1 MLKKSLK
8 SYDLEIYPNFASAT
22 FIDLQSKEERVFIF
36 NHNHY
41 PLTELRDFIIS
52 EVSSLVGYNSQSYD
66 DTILEYMIRYRGSK
80 SDLNIELYALSR
92 EIINNDAP
100 TDRVKDL
107 RWNKSFKGIDLI
119 RVMFS
124 SKLRKGL
131 KQVAINLKHPRI
143 QDLPIPFDKP
153 IEDSQIPLILDYN
166 RNDVII
172 TCKLFYKVLPDL
184 KLRED
189 IEKVYN
195 VNVISES
202 DTGIAKKILNK
213 QYEENSGVRY
223 KDFKDLR
230 TYHSTIELKD
240 IIDPRIRF
248 KGKELVSLLDRLKTQ
263 SISRT
268 TEFSE
273 SVRIG
278 GFNHTMA
285 KGGLHIDS
293 PPMMYDNRKCS
304 LIDADVGSFYTSIIS
319 SLELFPAHLDKTG
332 FLNTVR
338 NLTRDRLEAKAKGDT
353 VRANALKI
361 SINSIYGLLG
371 SEYYFLLDEKV
382 LYSVTVNGQ
391 LFLLELID
399 QLTSVGIE
407 VIYSNTDGITSKVFT
422 HQEEDYY
429 RICKSWMEKYKF
441 NLEYEKF
448 EKMILKDVNNF
459 LFVTEKGKLKKKG
472 SFVTEISLKTGFE
485 YPVVPLAVE
494 QYLIN
499 HIPVEDTVTNH
510 TDIYDYCISQ
520 KSDDKFKNEFHQIV
534 NGEYKVSDVQK
545 TLRYFVSTDG
555 GSLFKVPKSLEI
567 EREKS
572 RQSTFQLELVPKD
585 LKPKKKVTERIAYE
599 QGSKVTLFNDYFEGD
614 YKVNYQYYINEA
626 KKMIDVIEKDT
637 KLSLFL

>member
-1 MLKKSLK
+1 MLKKRVLGW
-8 SYDLEIYPNFASAT
+8 DMEIYPNFASAT

-80 SDLNIELYALSR
+80 SDLNIELYALSQ

-153 IEDSQIPLILDYN
+153 IEDDQIPLILDYN

-184 KLRED
+184 KLREE
-189 IEKVYN
+189 IEKVYG
-195 VNVISES
+195 VEVISES

-230 TYHSTIELKD
+230 TYHSSIDLKD
-240 IIDPRIRF
+240 IIDPRIKF
-248 KGKELVSLLDRLKTQ
+248 EDQGLISLLDRLKGQ

-278 GFNHTMA
+278 GFSHTMA

-293 PPMMYDNRKCS
+293 PPMMYTNDKYT
-304 LIDADVGSFYTSIIS
+304 LWDVDADSFYPSIILQ
-319 SLELFPAHLDKTG
+319 LELFPAHLDKRA
-332 FLNTVR
+332 FLAT
-338 NLTRDRLEAKAKGDT
+338 LSQMTRDRLEAKRTGDM
-353 VRANALKI
+353 VKANAMKV
-361 SINSIYGLLG
+361 SINSLFGLLG
-371 SEYYFLLDEKV
+371 MEFYWLFDEKL
-382 LYSVTVNGQ
+382 LYTVTINGQ

-399 QLTSVGIE
+399 QLHSVGIE
-407 VIYSNTDGITSKVFT
+407 VIYSNTDGVTSKVYKG
-422 HQEEDYY
+422 QEDLFREVCDKW
-429 RICKSWMEKYKF
+429 RTKYGF
-441 NLEYEKF
+441 GTSEEKF

-499 HIPVEDTVTNH
+499 HIPVEHTVTNH